1 MKGIL
6 QTLKRASPTVLTIL
20 GAAGVAGTAYL
31 AIKGDRKASNLRYNA
46 MDQKN
51 RANLEKAKAT
61 GQDEV
66 EIKFLTREE
75 VFKLTWKCYLP
86 AASVGLA
93 TILCIFGAN
102 GLTRRQQAAITSAYA
117 LLDQAYKEYRKKVIE
132 LYGPDTDERVRANI
146 AEEKLKKVDLEE
158 PADGKRLFYD
168 EFSGQYF
175 ERTMAEVMDAEY
187 HLNREFILEGS
198 AKLNDFYELL
208 GLPKTK
214 LGDVVGWDGE
224 SGIAFYGYQW
234 IDISHELVTMDDGL
248 ECYVLHMEFTPH
260 EI

>member
-1 MKGIL
+1 MKRIL

-20 GAAGVAGTAYL
+20 GAAGVAGTAVL
-31 AIKGDRKASNLRYNA
+31 AV
-46 MDQKN
+46 
-51 RANLEKAKAT
+51 KAT
-61 GQDEV
+61 PKAMKQCEWLRLERTNNYEKEPTKMEYV
-66 EIKFLTREE
+66 QFA
-75 VFKLTWKCYLP
+75 WKCYIP

-102 GLTRRQQAAITSAYA
+102 GLNRRQQAAITSAYA

-132 LYGPDTDERVRANI
+132 LYGPDTDERVRADI

-248 ECYVLHMEFTPH
+248 ECYILHMEFTPH

>member
-1 MKGIL
+1 MKGL
-6 QTLKRASPTVLTIL
+6 VPKLKRASPTILTIL
-20 GAAGVAGTAYL
+20 GAVGVIGTAAL
-31 AIKGDRKASNLRYNA
+31 AVRATPEAYRAIRRKEIELNEKEFHPEDDRDLTIK
-46 MDQKN
+46 
-51 RANLEKAKAT
+51 ET
-61 GQDEV
+61 IEV
-66 EIKFLTREE
+66 AWKF
-75 VFKLTWKCYLP
+75 YIP

-102 GLTRRQQAAITSAYA
+102 GLNRRQQAAITSAYA

-132 LYGPDTDERVRANI
+132 LYGPDTDERVRADI

-158 PADGKRLFYD
+158 PSDGKRLFYD

-198 AKLNDFYELL
+198 VKLNDFYELL

-248 ECYVLHMEFTPH
+248 ECYILHMEFTPH

>member
-1 MKGIL
+1 MKGL
-6 QTLKRASPTVLTIL
+6 VPKLKRSSPLILTIL
-20 GAAGVAGTAYL
+20 GAAGVVGTAYL
-31 AIKGDRKASNLRYNA
+31 AVKGSKQANSIKLVELHKRNDERMENA
-46 MDQKN
+46 
-51 RANLEKAKAT
+51 AT
-61 GQDEV
+61 GEMV
-66 EIKFLTREE
+66 EIKLLTREE
-75 VFKLTWKCYLP
+75 EFKLTWKCYIP

-102 GLTRRQQAAITSAYA
+102 GLNRRQQAAITSAYA

-132 LYGPDTDERVRANI
+132 LYGPDTDERVRADI

-158 PADGKRLFYD
+158 PSDGKRLFYD

-198 AKLNDFYELL
+198 VKLNDFYELL

-248 ECYVLHMEFTPH
+248 ECYILHMEFTPH